1 MLYPVEKLLN
11 NRDNFRTIRQTA
23 KVREALAQMAQGDFS
38 QLPVVDEQGNLV
50 GLISEQTITRTYY
63 HVDENVSLFDLT
75 VDHCMAPAVTLN
87 IDADIFE
94 ALDHL
99 QRTYAIVIIENRK
112 PIGLLTFYDTT
123 HFFRNLTEG
132 LIFVQDIET
141 SLRQYIEAIY
151 TTEQR
156 REQATVNTFGMDG
169 SKPRREYGSLT
180 LGQYIHLI
188 THPKNWPDFE
198 PFLAPSDLFRTLL
211 DGVRETR
218 NQLAHFRGELDS
230 LQFDQL
236 RRARDWIS
244 SRRKPKSTTAIQA
257 DIAVVAVSSSTTQT
271 VNSISG
277 TPLSADQS
285 KYAPLAR
292 WLQQQATA
300 KPIQVTFDQI
310 ESLLS
315 DTLPASAREHRSW
328 WANDAVSHTQSRT
341 WLAAGWRVDDVDLN
355 VGNVTFRYTHSALY
369 QVIFAELA
377 QRLREIRPSIGR
389 INTNTELNYCNISA
403 GRAGFIFGW
412 SFPRQP
418 GLRVE
423 LYIDTSDGKK
433 NQKAFAQLEAQ
444 KAEIEAQVGAPL
456 EWIPILGKRASRI
469 CISHPTHITASPEA
483 LATAKTW
490 AVETMQKFMDAFQP
504 RIKELSLD

>member
-11 NRDNFRTIRQTA
+11 NRDNFHTIRQTA

-257 DIAVVAVSSSTTQT
+257 DIAVVAGSSSTTQT

-328 WANDAVSHTQSRT
+328 WANDAVTHRQSRS
-341 WLAAGWRVDDVDLN
+341 WLVSGWRVSDVDIN
-355 VGNVTFRYTHSALY
+355 AGHVTFTHTIRAHY
-369 QVIFAELA
+369 QLFFADLVQQMHA
-377 QRLREIRPSIGR
+377 KRPNFPPITIS
-389 INTNTELNYCNISA
+389 TKNYCTFGS
-403 GRAGFIFGW
+403 GRNGITYNW
-412 SFPRQP
+412 SFVSHK
-418 GLRVE
+418 GFWIE
-423 LYIDTSDGKK
+423 LYIDTGDKQK
-433 NQKAFAQLEAQ
+433 NANILHQLQLHQA
-444 KAEIEAQVGAPL
+444 AIEAQVGAPL
-456 EWIPILGKRASRI
+456 DWSPKIEKRAARI
-469 CISHPTHITASPEA
+469 TLSHPGEPTGSPAAMAE
-483 LATAKTW
+483 LQKW
-490 AVETMQKFMDAFQP
+490 AVDTMLKFVDALQP
-504 RIKELSLD
+504 CIKELPLD